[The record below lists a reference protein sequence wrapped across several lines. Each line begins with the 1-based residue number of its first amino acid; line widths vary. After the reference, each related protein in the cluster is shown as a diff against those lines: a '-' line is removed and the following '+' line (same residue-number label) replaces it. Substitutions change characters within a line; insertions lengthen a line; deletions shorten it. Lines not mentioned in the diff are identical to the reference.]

1 MKTIEKIIIA
11 LVALTFIVSCNTDKN
26 LVNVRFNK
34 FAARDD
40 GNLYVEGETN
50 LPEGTKMLGQLLKDN
65 ELSSQDSSVVVKNGK
80 FSAVY
85 VNEEKL
91 TSNMTFQLLCYV
103 NTDWQSTENIN
114 TIKNMSSDYLV
125 SDSLLFFKKYPILTP
140 GGDIYSLY
148 KNECLGYTVISTTLN
163 NKVKAPKNYAP
174 IGELQPH
181 WRDTTANGRRKI
193 SADIIYSQRDGK
205 ELYENDMAYFQS
217 QISQEA
223 KDVDVICLQCYEA
236 GVQKPFQSRILI
248 KDNKIEINDD
258 LGKTKYKIKGEGM
271 ITIITP
277 HN

>member
-1 MKTIEKIIIA
+1 MKKIIIA
-11 LVALTFIVSCNTDKN
+11 LVALTLIVSCNTDKN
-26 LVNVRFNK
+26 LVNVSFNK

-91 TSNMTFQLLCYV
+91 TSNMTFQLICYA
-103 NTDWQSTENIN
+103 NTDWQSSENIN

-125 SDSLLFFKKYPILTP
+125 SDSLLFFKKYPVLTP

-174 IGELQPH
+174 IGELQSQ

-193 SADIIYSQRDGK
+193 SADIKYNQRDGK
-205 ELYENDMAYFQS
+205 ELYENDMAYFQL

-236 GVQKPFQSRILI
+236 GAQKPFQSRILV
-248 KDNKIEINDD
+248 KDNKLEINDE
-258 LGKTKYKIKGEGM
+258 LRKTKYKVKSGGM
-271 ITIITP
+271 ITIQ
-277 HN
+277 HRSE